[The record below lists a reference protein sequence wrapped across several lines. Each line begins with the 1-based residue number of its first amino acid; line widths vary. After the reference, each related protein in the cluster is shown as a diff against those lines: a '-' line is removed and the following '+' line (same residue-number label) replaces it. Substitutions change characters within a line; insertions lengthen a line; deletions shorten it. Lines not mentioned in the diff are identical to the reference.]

1 MGGADGHI
9 AHFADLSRACAG
21 KDTVGQNIN
30 MELPQVEAPGHDLHG
45 LLHPEHL
52 GAVFQQ
58 RLACRHN
65 KIHNAAA
72 LFLIGIKNPLA
83 HRRPP
88 YRKVINDT
96 ALFYHV
102 RNWRTRGRGKIKRSH
117 ADMTPSIIQ

>member
-58 RLACRHN
+58 RLARVHD
-65 KIHNAAA
+65 K
-72 LFLIGIKNPLA
+72 LQ
-83 HRRPP
+83 
-88 YRKVINDT
+88 
-96 ALFYHV
+96 
-102 RNWRTRGRGKIKRSH
+102 RTVKQVLSH
-117 ADMTPSIIQ
+117 EYSPAQR